1 VSSLM
6 VLCDKPMWRPPWW
19 SPVLASSLTV
29 AARSMWW
36 SQDLCGSHYYGHRI
50 YLLHPSQTRGAGR
63 HHGGQLL
70 ASLTFF
76 FFFFF
81 FSIFNVLKKEIRIK
95 SKHFSETLQLPNKFT
110 NVTPPNNTFS
120 NVAPTENILIFNF
133 SKHQIKNTCQKLYQT
148 NLIHQKKKKLT
159 VPNKSIVFFFS
170 FYLLLEYPYMFFFSR
185 YDALDFDHI
194 FYLIMYCLNIFCK
207 TKSN

>member
-1 VSSLM
+1 MWQSL
-6 VLCDKPMWRPPWW
+6 LWPSNLSTPPLTDKGCWPPPWRP
-19 SPVLASSLTV
+19 ASSKPNV
-29 AARSMWW
+29 
-36 SQDLCGSHYYGHRI
+36 
-50 YLLHPSQTRGAGR
+50 
-63 HHGGQLL
+63 
-70 ASLTFF
+70 F

-120 NVAPTENILIFNF
+120 NVAPTENISIFNF

-159 VPNKSIVFFFS
+159 VPNKSIVFFS
-170 FYLLLEYPYMFFFSR
+170 FYLLLEYPYMFFF
-185 YDALDFDHI
+185 FEV
-194 FYLIMYCLNIFCK
+194 
-207 TKSN
+207 